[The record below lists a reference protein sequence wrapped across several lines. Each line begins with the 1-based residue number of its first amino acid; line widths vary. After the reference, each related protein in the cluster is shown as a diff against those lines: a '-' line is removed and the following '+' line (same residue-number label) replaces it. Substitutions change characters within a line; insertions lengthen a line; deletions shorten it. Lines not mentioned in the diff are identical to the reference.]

1 MTADRRAAET
11 APRGVRVVAREG
23 VPPGAVG
30 ITPTAAAV
38 GEPLAVVAPDLVAAN
53 DAMVELTADSRG
65 ATWPADIRL
74 AAPARLTIAATAEV
88 ASTLST
94 RLPDLLPGAAL
105 IPATDAGSI
114 PDGADVLVTS
124 GDRHGDGCA
133 VGLGAMTVLA
143 RPFDD
148 AVALDVAAAL
158 AGSALPQVW
167 PVTAAGAVE
176 LVVFGAHLLG
186 GPLTHQLTD
195 LGARWAGELTT
206 AARYRMTV
214 LDSTP
219 AKPAVNR
226 VADDAPGTGLYG
238 HRWLL
243 SPAALGRFLAAL
255 PAPMQLGKVEF
266 ADGSWRTAFG
276 CDAAA
281 ATGTDISA
289 YGSWPAAVAAGAVP
303 TR

>member
-1 MTADRRAAET
+1 MTADRRAADT
-11 APRGVRVVAREG
+11 APPGVRVIAREG
-23 VPPGAVG
+23 TPPGAVG

-38 GEPLAVVAPDLVAAN
+38 GEPVAVVAPDLVTANRAMAELAA
-53 DAMVELTADSRG
+53 ASRG
-65 ATWPADIRL
+65 AAWPADIRF
-74 AAPARLTIAATAEV
+74 AAPAHLTVAATVEV
-88 ASTLST
+88 ASTLSD
-94 RLPDLLPGAAL
+94 RLPAVWPGATL
-105 IPATDAGSI
+105 VTATDADAI
-114 PDGADVLVTS
+114 PDDADVLVTS

-133 VGLGAMTVLA
+133 VGVGAMTVMA

-158 AGSALPQVW
+158 AGSAVPQVW

-206 AARYRMTV
+206 ATRYRMTV

-226 VADDAPGTGLYG
+226 VADDEPGTALYG
-238 HRWLL
+238 HRWLM
-243 SPAALGRFLAAL
+243 SPAALGHFLTAL

-276 CDAAA
+276 CDSAA
-281 ATGTDISA
+281 ATGADVSA
-289 YGSWPAAVAAGAVP
+289 YGSWPSAIAAGAVP
-303 TR
+303 VR